1 MLSHR
6 HFPGAMFLRS
16 TYECKKVVSHLGVV
30 GGPYTMYLQAV
41 SERLIMLWEQLYTAT
56 QNPLSATWYV
66 YVLGRRYD
74 SAVQP
79 ATSAMLS
86 V

>member
-6 HFPGAMFLRS
+6 HFPGAMLLRS
-16 TYECKKVVSHLGVV
+16 TYECERMVVSHLGVV

-56 QNPLSATWYV
+56 QDPLSAT
-66 YVLGRRYD
+66 
-74 SAVQP
+74 
-79 ATSAMLS
+79 
-86 V
+86 